1 MFVSRVAVTKIK
13 FPVHIF
19 IKQLPG
25 NLQRRD
31 SSTTSVAAPDTI
43 IGPVPR
49 CASLLASIKRCRMS
63 YISSS
68 AEATAAFESL
78 GCKVIKRMSTNT
90 SQAVLHVSDE
100 GKLTLTIT
108 GTRISLDSLRK
119 DLTDLWEDWEPLFF
133 HRHLEDND
141 VVACGAL
148 DRWTE
153 IWAWARPVVGDAPL
167 VVEGHSLGGQ
177 TTHLAMRL
185 LGPQVAQAYAWE
197 APKAM
202 NASAWSR
209 VDVSRCVTVL
219 HGRDPLA
226 AWPPPEFLSDLRHP
240 PGPILWI
247 RDRGSWEWTTAGTWP
262 GGDLRRIVDHFPE
275 SIIPSLEVLCNE
287 S

>member
-1 MFVSRVAVTKIK
+1 MFLSRRAVTKVA
-13 FPVHIF
+13 FPVQIF
-19 IKQLPG
+19 VHQLPCS
-25 NLQRRD
+25 LQRRRY
-31 SSTTSVAAPDTI
+31 STTLAASSDTI
-43 IGPVPR
+43 NDLN
-49 CASLLASIKRCRMS
+49 SHWNTLLSSIKRCHLS
-63 YISSS
+63 YIHSS

-90 SQAVLHVSDE
+90 AQAILHVSDE

-108 GTRISLDSLRK
+108 GTRLNLKNNIAEV
-119 DLTDLWEDWEPLFF
+119 WEDLKPLFY
-133 HRHLEDND
+133 HRHLDGND

-153 IWAWARPVVGDAPL
+153 IWAWARPIVGDAPL

-177 TTHLAMRL
+177 TTHVAMRL

-226 AWPPPEFLSDLRHP
+226 AFPPPEFLSDLRHP

-247 RDRGSWEWTTAGTWP
+247 RECGSWEWTTGDTWP
-262 GGDLRRIVDHFPE
+262 GGDIFRGGDHDTAP
-275 SIIPSLEVLCNE
+275 IIATIETYIRNQ
-287 S
+287 